1 MTAMNLAW
9 LEQTS
14 IPLAPVFVTVA
25 LLVGT
30 AVVNLAL
37 NRVVRRFW
45 RRVEARI
52 RLPYESVLFTTR
64 FVTSAVWIVALLL
77 ILQAWGVGVG
87 GLWAVLA
94 SVTAIIGVGFLA
106 VWTMVSNVTASLF
119 ITLWRPFHLGQS
131 IEILPENLKGR
142 AVDRNMMFTTLREEG
157 GSILQVPNNLFFQKM
172 FRVAGSPTQS
182 MFESFEE
189 DIGRTRR
196 MPAE

>member
-1 MTAMNLAW
+1 MNLAW
-9 LEQTS
+9 LEQSS
-14 IPLAPVFVTVA
+14 IPLVPVILTVA
-25 LLVGT
+25 LLVST

-37 NRVVRRFW
+37 NRGVRRFL
-45 RRVEARI
+45 RGIEARI

-64 FVTSAVWIVALLL
+64 FVTSAVWIVALLM
-77 ILQAWGVGVG
+77 ILQVWGVSVG

-106 VWTMVSNVTASLF
+106 VWTMISNVTASLF

-157 GSILQVPNNLFFQKM
+157 GSILQVPNNLFFQRM
-172 FRVAGSPTQS
+172 FRVAGPPTQS

-189 DIGRTRR
+189 DIRRTRQV
-196 MPAE
+196 PAE